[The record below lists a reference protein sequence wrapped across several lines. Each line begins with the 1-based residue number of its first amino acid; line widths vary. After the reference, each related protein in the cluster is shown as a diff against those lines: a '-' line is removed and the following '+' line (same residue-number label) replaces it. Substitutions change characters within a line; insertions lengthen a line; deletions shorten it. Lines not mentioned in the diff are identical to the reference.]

1 MDGELVMNNINDNLT
16 MLLIGFE
23 FLLVLMFLITLSYS
37 IVQHF
42 RKCKEARVIA
52 KKYAIYNKY
61 KL

>member
-1 MDGELVMNNINDNLT
+1 MENINDNLT

-42 RKCKEARVIA
+42 RKCKEARVTA